1 MDSPKTPASG
11 RIRRLMEGVTAEP
24 AGVIAATCI
33 AYLYARYVRLVSWSF
48 LILIGGFVT
57 LER

>member
-1 MDSPKTPASG
+1 
-11 RIRRLMEGVTAEP
+11 
-24 AGVIAATCI
+24 
-33 AYLYARYVRLVSWSF
+33 LYARYVRLVSWSF